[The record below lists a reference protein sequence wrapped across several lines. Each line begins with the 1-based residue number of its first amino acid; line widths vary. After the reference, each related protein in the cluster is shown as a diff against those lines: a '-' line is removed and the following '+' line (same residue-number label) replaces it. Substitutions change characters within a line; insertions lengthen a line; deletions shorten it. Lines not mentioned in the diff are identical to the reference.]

1 MRVNCRG
8 RGGEDGVR
16 RRNMRV
22 LSARSNFR
30 NLPFVS
36 FIPSR
41 VLLEEPRVRRGCVH
55 CTSSILYASPTHRHP
70 PQNQPR
76 PPYTCTLCSA
86 WTLSSWPSSS
96 FNSCFVYTLV
106 RLRTPS
112 YIGVAPEGSTVDGG
126 REGDGDAERTRRKE
140 AKEEGDK
147 ESTKSRGRRESLQY
161 ALGLGDILR
170 KVDSRSES
178 LFPPR

>member
-1 MRVNCRG
+1 
-8 RGGEDGVR
+8 
-16 RRNMRV
+16 MRV

-30 NLPFVS
+30 NLPFVP

-41 VLLEEPRVRRGCVH
+41 VLLEEPRVRRGWVH

-112 YIGVAPEGSTVDGG
+112 YIGAPEGLTVDEE
-126 REGDGDAERTRRKE
+126 REKEMEMRREHGEKKQRRKGTRKAQNLE
-140 AKEEGDK
+140 DEGGHCSMHL
-147 ESTKSRGRRESLQY
+147 ER
-161 ALGLGDILR
+161 LGDILR

-178 LFPPR
+178 LFAPR

>member
-1 MRVNCRG
+1 MH
-8 RGGEDGVR
+8 
-16 RRNMRV
+16 V

-30 NLPFVS
+30 NLPFVP

-55 CTSSILYASPTHRHP
+55 YTSSILYASPTHHHP

-76 PPYTCTLCSA
+76 PPYTCTLCSV

-112 YIGVAPEGSTVDGG
+112 YIGVALEGSTVDGG
-126 REGDGDAERTRRKE
+126 RDGDGDAERKE
-140 AKEEGDK
+140 AKEEGEGK
-147 ESTKSRGRRESLQY
+147 HEISRTKGGLLQY
-161 ALGLGDILR
+161 ALVETRGYFKKSRFKKWIIIFSALILN
-170 KVDSRSES
+170 
-178 LFPPR
+178 LN

>member
-1 MRVNCRG
+1 MQWQG
-8 RGGEDGVR
+8 EEDGMR
-16 RRNMRV
+16 RRTMRV

-30 NLPFVS
+30 NLPFVP
-36 FIPSR
+36 FIPTR

-76 PPYTCTLCSA
+76 PPYTCTLCSV

-106 RLRTPS
+106 RFRTPS
-112 YIGVAPEGSTVDGG
+112 YIGVAPEGLTVDEE
-126 REGDGDAERTRRKE
+126 RKWDGDAERTRRKE
-140 AKEEGDK
+140 ERKKRARKAR
-147 ESTKSRGRRESLQY
+147 SQGRRGHCSMHSER
-161 ALGLGDILR
+161 LGGILR

-178 LFPPR
+178 LFAPR